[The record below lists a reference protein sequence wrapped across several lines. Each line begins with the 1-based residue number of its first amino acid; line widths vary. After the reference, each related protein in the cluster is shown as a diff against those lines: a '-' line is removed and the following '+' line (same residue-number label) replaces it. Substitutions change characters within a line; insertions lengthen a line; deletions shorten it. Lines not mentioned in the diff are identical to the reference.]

1 MAIARLFGLIVLTV
15 ISFGIG
21 SGNNSI
27 AAVFL
32 VVFFLSAPALYFLPT
47 IEAKLNNNSNSM
59 SVFLVNFF
67 LGWTLIGWVVAL
79 AWAHKK
85 PEISPSSVVHTVPSS
100 MSKTVQSNDEKICPY
115 CAEKVKAAAIKCRHC
130 GSELTTS

>member
-1 MAIARLFGLIVLTV
+1 MPIARLFGLIVLTV

-27 AAVFL
+27 AAVFSG
-32 VVFFLSAPALYFLPT
+32 VFFLSAIALYFLPT
-47 IEAKLNNNSNSM
+47 IEARLNNNSNSM

-67 LGWTLIGWVVAL
+67 LGWTLVGWVVAL

-85 PEISPSSVVHTVPSS
+85 PEIASSSVVAQAPSS
-100 MSKTVQSNDEKICPY
+100 TSKAVQSDDEKTCPF
-115 CAEKVKAAAIKCRHC
+115 CAEKVKVAAIKCRHC
-130 GSELTTS
+130 GSELTTA

>member
-21 SGNNSI
+21 SGKNSI
-27 AAVFL
+27 AAVFAA
-32 VVFFLSAPALYFLPT
+32 VFFPSAIALYFLPT

-67 LGWTLIGWVVAL
+67 LGWTLLGWVVAL

-85 PEISPSSVVHTVPSS
+85 PEISPSSVVSTVPSS
-100 MSKTVQSNDEKICPY
+100 MNKTGQPNDEKTCPF
-115 CAEKVKAAAIKCRHC
+115 CAEKVKIAAIKCRHC
-130 GSELTTS
+130 GSELATS